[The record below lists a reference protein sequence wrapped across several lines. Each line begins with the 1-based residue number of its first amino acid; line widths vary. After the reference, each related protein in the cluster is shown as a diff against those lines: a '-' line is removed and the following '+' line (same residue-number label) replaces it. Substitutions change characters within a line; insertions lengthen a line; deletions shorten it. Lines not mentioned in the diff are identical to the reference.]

1 MCLAPSIVRIEDDII
16 IMFSP
21 LEIQPTLQT
30 QILISIPYPQDRK
43 SVV

>member
-30 QILISIPYPQDRK
+30 QILISIPYPQPLHFQQ
-43 SVV
+43 